1 MLRAAWFIKIS
12 SAYNT
17 GVNESKGKKR
27 IMADPASGKYKCIC
41 YLYYSFTSFGTMF
54 QLLIV
59 YQCPMHIELM
69 YWLLLIGAKMKP
81 HLVVWNSHITSV
93 WSSRSMFKTFCPV
106 FTTTSIQQYT
116 LYEPAL

>member
-59 YQCPMHIELM
+59 YQCPMHMELM

-81 HLVVWNSHITSV
+81 HLVVWNSHSHI
-93 WSSRSMFKTFCPV
+93 SMV
-106 FTTTSIQQYT
+106 H
-116 LYEPAL
+116 